1 MCIGNTVMGGQCD
14 FTGKRLVVNIQDF
27 HKSVRTP
34 ERKYRLDIWDDTG
47 IVESE
52 YGYHVMY
59 FVKTGDTT
67 FRDYMI
73 ENDMRNEDMTE
84 WHEEL
89 TKKVSVEKI
98 DMSRMDWGY
107 KFG

>member
-1 MCIGNTVMGGQCD
+1 
-14 FTGKRLVVNIQDF
+14 
-27 HKSVRTP
+27 
-34 ERKYRLDIWDDTG
+34 
-47 IVESE
+47 
-52 YGYHVMY
+52 
-59 FVKTGDTT
+59 
-67 FRDYMI
+67 MI
-73 ENDMRNEDMTE
+73 EIDMRNEDMTE